1 MSSSKKIGD
10 QHVIDVSNALKCYL
24 LNESIL
30 EFKETVQQTARYIT
44 KLYPTIKK
52 VTSKF
57 ETESPDSNPDLF
69 ITLKSG
75 ETNKINLFY
84 IKGTSPVQPKNLGAK
99 SFLKKYFLS
108 ENLQALFNKSL
119 EYAYESYLKKI
130 VNTREVENVYDK
142 IGSLKKKVKKYY
154 PKFVS
159 EINQFRRQ
167 FLFELREECF
177 TLLKEEYN
185 NKFSDSII
193 NAFNELLLINS
204 TNIITRYAT
213 ENKCL
218 GIEEMK
224 FCSEI
229 SKINLYK
236 KGRDTLGIRTG
247 QEALTLRFKFE
258 SGPTSSIK
266 LATSYERF
274 PTDDSIVRHNLST
287 IDQFE
292 QIIFNHKQQEQK
304 VNTSN
309 AIGKCN
315 EAMVYYRILKSN
327 PSINQVSEDDYTKM
341 LSKYGP
347 VISSSSLLAIQRS
360 SNSALNQLNQY
371 LRDKYDTYS
380 IDSIQLVPDNYL
392 KNRLDTSDLKLVLV
406 VNSQYIEES
415 ISLKALSKKTTKLT
429 IKNPGI
435 GTILGSQYFDI
446 GTLNPLVSEVKEKF
460 QNNIFDH
467 QQSLVEVSSIL
478 GGYLKNA
485 DQISLKKGV
494 QSLLGESITLVTFYK
509 EEYSI
514 MLDHKD
520 VRSEI
525 MVAPHKPSPIQTTL
539 SWNNDQ
545 EELSL
550 RVKFSSG
557 HHRGWSS
564 LKLACEYKVQIN

>member
-24 LNESIL
+24 LNQSIL

-142 IGSLKKKVKKYY
+142 IGTLKKKVKKYY
-154 PKFVS
+154 PKFVP

-204 TNIITRYAT
+204 TNIITRYT
-213 ENKCL
+213 VENKCL
-218 GIEEMK
+218 GVEEMK

-274 PTDDSIVRHNLST
+274 PTDDSIVRHNLYT
-287 IDQFE
+287 IDRFE
-292 QIIFNHKQQEQK
+292 DIIFNHKQQEQK

-392 KNRLDTSDLKLVLV
+392 KNRLDTSDLELVLV
-406 VNSQYIEES
+406 VNNQYIEES

-446 GTLNPLVSEVKEKF
+446 GSLNPLVSEVKEKF

-520 VRSEI
+520 VKNEI
-525 MVAPHKPSPIQTTL
+525 MVAPHTPSPIQTTL

-564 LKLACEYKVQIN
+564 LKLACEYKIQIR